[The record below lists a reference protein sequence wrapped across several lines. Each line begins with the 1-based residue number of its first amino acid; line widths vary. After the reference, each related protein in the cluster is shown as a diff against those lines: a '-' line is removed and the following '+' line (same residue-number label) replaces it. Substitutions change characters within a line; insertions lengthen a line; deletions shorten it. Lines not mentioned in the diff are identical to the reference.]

1 MAGGGKQKLAA
12 VPGQRPY
19 SVTAKF
25 LRGALAHAV
34 RNRGLAL
41 SCLMLVMGAACA
53 SPQDDALIERAEAVV
68 SPVPAPRT
76 GEDIFTSICATC
88 HGSEGQGQPEWHVPN
103 EDGTLPAPPLN
114 GDGHTWHHSD
124 GFLYRIVRNG
134 GKFQEDPV
142 LLPGFRSSMPA
153 FGSQLNHEETIAVIT
168 YFKSLWGDKTSRG
181 LLIRDAQ
188 ANASANDPFPQY

>member
-1 MAGGGKQKLAA
+1 MTVLCQLLHLRLF
-12 VPGQRPY
+12 RP
-19 SVTAKF
+19 
-25 LRGALAHAV
+25 RGAFALCFLAIAIV
-34 RNRGLAL
+34 
-41 SCLMLVMGAACA
+41 AACT
-53 SPQDDALIERAEAVV
+53 SPPDEVLIESEE
-68 SPVPAPRT
+68 PVAPTEQAARS
-76 GEDIFTSICATC
+76 GEDIFTSICAAC
-88 HGSEGQGQPEWHVPN
+88 HGSEGQGQPEWHVRN

-153 FGSQLNHEETIAVIT
+153 FGSQLNHEETVAVIT
-168 YFKSLWGDKTSRG
+168 YFKSLWGGKTSRG

-188 ANASANDPFPQY
+188 ANASTNDPFPEY

>member
-1 MAGGGKQKLAA
+1 MTVLCQLLHLRLFRPIGAFALCFLAIA
-12 VPGQRPY
+12 IV
-19 SVTAKF
+19 
-25 LRGALAHAV
+25 
-34 RNRGLAL
+34 
-41 SCLMLVMGAACA
+41 AACT
-53 SPQDDALIERAEAVV
+53 SPPDDALIVSEEPVV
-68 SPVPAPRT
+68 SQRFRRPGPERT
-76 GEDIFTSICATC
+76 SSSSICATC
-88 HGSEGQGQPEWHVPN
+88 HGSEGQGQPEWHVRN

-153 FGSQLNHEETIAVIT
+153 FGSQLNHEETVAVIT
-168 YFKSLWGDKTSRG
+168 YFKSLWGGKTSRG

-188 ANASANDPFPQY
+188 ANASANDPFPEY